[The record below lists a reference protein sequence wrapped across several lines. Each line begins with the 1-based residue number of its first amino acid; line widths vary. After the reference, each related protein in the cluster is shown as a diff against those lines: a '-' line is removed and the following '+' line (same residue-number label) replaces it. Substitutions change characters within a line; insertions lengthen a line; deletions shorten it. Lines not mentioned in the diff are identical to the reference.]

1 MLGVLTGKAIY
12 KLEKALHF
20 GGTTMPGR
28 VVLKFF
34 PKTMKSLKYPENVI
48 MVTGSCGKGST
59 TKLIT
64 EVLERAGMKVC
75 CNRDGANQ
83 WEGVATTIMNQ
94 TKGDTVQADALVLE
108 VDERYLKL
116 VIRFLRPKYL
126 VINNITRDQPPR
138 QGDYDIV

>member
-1 MLGVLTGKAIY
+1 MARGTRVTKNSKKGENMLGVVTGKAIY

-94 TKGDTVQADALVLE
+94 TKGDQEATCAYA
-108 VDERYLKL
+108 
-116 VIRFLRPKYL
+116 RPKQSQETGHK
-126 VINNITRDQPPR
+126 IPEA
-138 QGDYDIV
+138 